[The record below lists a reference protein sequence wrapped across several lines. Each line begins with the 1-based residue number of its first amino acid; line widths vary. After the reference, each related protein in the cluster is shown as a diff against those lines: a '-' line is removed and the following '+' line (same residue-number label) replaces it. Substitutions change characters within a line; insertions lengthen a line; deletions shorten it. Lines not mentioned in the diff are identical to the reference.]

1 MAYIPL
7 KTVKL
12 FAAEFEKKLKG
23 YTVEK
28 YCHGDDIT
36 VYLLD
41 DSLAILVQ
49 IVGYKCSLCL
59 NPEQM
64 YGYYRKNPFLEF
76 PKDGETYYHLRIEEL
91 TPNTIQ
97 FKFNNTKF
105 AKEMEEIKAACAVS
119 QAVTRANS

>member
-28 YCHGDDIT
+28 FCHGDDIT

-41 DSLAILVQ
+41 DSLALLVQ
-49 IVGYKCSLCL
+49 IVGYKCSL
-59 NPEQM
+59 
-64 YGYYRKNPFLEF
+64 
-76 PKDGETYYHLRIEEL
+76 
-91 TPNTIQ
+91 
-97 FKFNNTKF
+97 
-105 AKEMEEIKAACAVS
+105 
-119 QAVTRANS
+119 

>member
-1 MAYIPL
+1 
-7 KTVKL
+7 
-12 FAAEFEKKLKG
+12 
-23 YTVEK
+23 
-28 YCHGDDIT
+28 
-36 VYLLD
+36 
-41 DSLAILVQ
+41 
-49 IVGYKCSLCL
+49 
-59 NPEQM
+59 M

-91 TPNTIQ
+91 PPNTIQ